1 MANFIFTD
9 SKELATLAPD
19 LDHPD
24 LDRLAEYIGY
34 LHVYNTEETR
44 DAILADNLTKWAY
57 WEEETYYGTHAT
69 EDDFM
74 DYFWETYGGE
84 PILSDYTVT
93 QGNHYYADLY

>member
-9 SKELATLAPD
+9 SAELARLAPD

-34 LHVYNTEETR
+34 LCLYHTDENRTDV
-44 DAILADNLTKWAY
+44 IKDNIVKWAE
-57 WEEETYYGTHAT
+57 WEQETYCGTHAT
-69 EDDFM
+69 VGDFVE
-74 DYFWETYGGE
+74 YFLNGYGCE

-93 QGNHYYADLY
+93 DSNHYYTDLY